1 MHLHTYLANLNG
13 LMWSLTENE
22 VATGELVARRDARR
36 KYQEVPIRY
45 SNGEILLLFELGTLY
60 VQGFRNA
67 GKELFVF
74 KDVTYDVMPAK
85 KYTLG
90 TDYKDFGLD
99 RQIAFTLTLAE
110 LDDALGT
117 LRSTNTETALNSLK
131 RPMWQ
136 CAVGLAE
143 ALRFQDVAMAVMH
156 GTTVPSLDW
165 SRRTKDG
172 DYKVR
177 VKHR

>member
-1 MHLHTYLANLNG
+1 MHLTTYLANLRG
-13 LMWSLTENE
+13 LMLSLTENE
-22 VATGELVARRDARR
+22 AASGDLVARRDPRR
-36 KYQEVPIRY
+36 PYQEVPVRCTD
-45 SNGEILLLFELGTLY
+45 GEILLLFELGNLY
-60 VQGFRNA
+60 LQGFRNR

-74 KDVTYDVMPAK
+74 KGVTYDVMPTK
-85 KYTLG
+85 KYNLG
-90 TDYKDFGLD
+90 TDYGDLELD
-99 RQIAFTLTLAE
+99 RTVDFTLTLAE
-110 LDDALGT
+110 LDVALGT
-117 LRSTNTETALNSLK
+117 LFATTTATALNSLK

-156 GTTVPSLDW
+156 GTKVPSLDW